1 MSTVISFNYIAVD
14 RGGTRCRGVARAAT
28 EVDAFRQISAAGL
41 TPIKIR
47 QSKTRRGRRGVGLK
61 EIAHFTYQ
69 LSVLIGAR
77 VPIGD
82 GLRSIA
88 EQEQPGKFRDVITD
102 IATKIEAGGRIADAM
117 AAHSE
122 VFGDLF
128 IQTVRAAE
136 ESGNMIKVLEYL
148 SDMLER
154 AIEARQQVRN
164 ALMYPACV
172 ISTLVLAVTFLI
184 GFVIPQFAKMFAQK
198 NIELPIFTR
207 MLMWLGESFQ
217 GFWWAYLIAIG
228 GSVFLVR
235 RAWGTEKGRW
245 NIEKMLHRIPV
256 IKDILI
262 GMAVARF
269 ARVFGL
275 CLNSGLGLIDALNM
289 AGRSSARPMLIRD
302 TQRIIDQVRVGGKIS
317 EVLVACEYI
326 PGFAKR
332 MLISGEE
339 SAELGKMCSVIARHY
354 ERDTQGLTK
363 NISTIIEPVMIVLIA
378 GVVLIVALAIFLP
391 MWNMAQVMS

>member
-1 MSTVISFNYIAVD
+1 MTPVTSFNYTAVD
-14 RGGTRCRGVARAAT
+14 RHGARCRGVARAAT

-41 TPIKIR
+41 TPVKIR
-47 QSKTRRGRRGVGLK
+47 AARGRRGRRGVGLK
-61 EIAHFTYQ
+61 DVAHFTYQ

-88 EQEQPGKFRDVITD
+88 EQESAGKFREVITQ
-102 IATKIEAGGRIADAM
+102 IATRIEAGGGIADAM
-117 AAHSE
+117 AEHTE
-122 VFGDLF
+122 VFGDLYV
-128 IQTVRAAE
+128 QTVRAAE
-136 ESGNMIKVLEYL
+136 KSGNMIKVLEYL

-154 AIEARQQVRN
+154 SIEARQQVRN

-198 NIELPIFTR
+198 NVPLPIFTR
-207 MLMWLGESFQ
+207 LLMWFGESMQ
-217 GFWWAYLIAIG
+217 AYWWLYLSLLV
-228 GSVFLVR
+228 GSVLFIR
-235 RAWGTEKGRW
+235 RAWRTEKGRW
-245 NIEKMLHRIPV
+245 NIEKLLHRVPFLNQ
-256 IKDILI
+256 ILI
-262 GMAVARF
+262 GMSVSRF

-275 CLNSGLGLIDALNM
+275 CLSSGLGLIDALSM

-302 TQRIIDQVRVGGKIS
+302 TERIIEQVRAGGKIS
-317 EVLVACEYI
+317 EVLIACEYF
-326 PGFAKR
+326 PAFAKR

-339 SAELGKMCSVIARHY
+339 SAELGRMCGIIARHY

-363 NISTIIEPVMIVLIA
+363 NIATIIEPVMIVLIA
-378 GVVLIVALAIFLP
+378 GVVLVVALAIFLP
-391 MWNMAQVMS
+391 MWNMVNLMN